1 MPPYSTLAIC
11 SYTFDSCAGFCA
23 QLCLAAVSAADI
35 WCNSSQSAVLHTSVC
50 PPLVVSAATVSAK
63 KQRIIILS
71 YVSLS
76 VVTYLEL
83 AKSILDNLN
92 CFVQLLLFHICKKRL
107 HLHTELDVKIILRV
121 CINIAC
127 VCVCWCTGEGHVRE
141 VVLLD
146 IG

>member
-1 MPPYSTLAIC
+1 M
-11 SYTFDSCAGFCA
+11 
-23 QLCLAAVSAADI
+23 
-35 WCNSSQSAVLHTSVC
+35 
-50 PPLVVSAATVSAK
+50 VSAATVSAK

-107 HLHTELDVKIILRV
+107 HLHTHSGELDVKIILHV
-121 CINIAC
+121 CIILCEC
-127 VCVCWCTGEGHVRE
+127 VLVYR
-141 VVLLD
+141 
-146 IG
+146 